1 MDQFSW
7 LSVLSLLGSLA
18 MFLYGMELMGDGL
31 KNTSQSALKRILG
44 KITSN
49 PLSGCLLGVVITA
62 LIQSSTAT
70 IVLAAGLI
78 GAGVLTL
85 QQSISIMI
93 GANVGTTITGQ
104 LIRLLDVSTESSG
117 IATLFSPSTLA
128 SLALVI
134 GIVLV
139 MFIKR
144 GNSKSIGMIALGFG
158 ILFMGLLGM
167 TEAMKPLSNSEQF
180 KSLVAELS
188 TTPLWGLL
196 LGIVLTMIVQSS
208 SASVG
213 ILQTLCGTG
222 VMPFCGA
229 YAFVL
234 GAAIGTSIITAII
247 CSIGGKEDAKRLG
260 IMHIIFSVFGALL
273 CLLAVEVLHSCGVIG
288 DVYRSSITSG
298 GVADFQTAYKL
309 ITALLTLP
317 LIPQLAKISRFLVK
331 EPQLEDED
339 SDIVEN
345 LKGLDQHLL
354 NNPLLAMQ
362 QTEHVIGHMADV
374 ASKNYIA
381 AIQLIDEFDEKRYG
395 RILQREDLLDRMAD
409 ETNQYLIEIST
420 HIDRDTDNKNVN
432 FLIKALTSFERIG
445 DLAINIVDNIL
456 QMRKDNTAFSAGARR
471 ELAVVTAA
479 VQEVLTT
486 TSQAFKGNSENL
498 ARLVEPMEEVVD
510 DLTEDLKERH
520 IERLK
525 VGQCSMMNGILFQNV
540 LQHLERISDQC
551 SDLAVYML
559 ARTDPSIK
567 GNEHHYLQVLHR
579 VGNPT
584 YRAEFDRQHA
594 KYDRLLKSV
603 EDDIE

>member
-117 IATLFSPSTLA
+117 VAALFSPSTLA
-128 SLALVI
+128 SLALVL

-260 IMHIIFSVFGALL
+260 VMHIIFSVFGALL
-273 CLLAVEVLHSCGVIG
+273 CLLVVELLHSFDVIG
-288 DVYRSSITSG
+288 GVYRSPITSG

-345 LKGLDQHLL
+345 LKELDQHLL

-486 TSQAFKGNSENL
+486 TSQAFKENSENL

>member
-1 MDQFSW
+1 MEKFSW

-18 MFLYGMELMGDGL
+18 MFLYGMEIMGDGL

-49 PLSGCLLGVVITA
+49 PISGFLLGVVITA

-104 LIRLLDVSTESSG
+104 LIRLLDVNSSSSG
-117 IATLFSPSTLA
+117 IAAIFQPSTLA
-128 SLALVI
+128 CFALVI

-139 MFIKR
+139 MFIKK
-144 GNSKSIGMIALGFG
+144 GNSKSIGMIAMGFG

-167 TEAMKPLSNSEQF
+167 TDAMEPLSDSERF

-188 TTPLWGLL
+188 TTPIWGLL

-234 GAAIGTSIITAII
+234 GAAIGTSVITAII
-247 CSIGGKEDAKRLG
+247 CSIGAKEDAKRLG
-260 IMHIIFSVFGALL
+260 IMHVIFSVFGALL
-273 CLLAVEVLHSCGVIG
+273 CLALIEILHSCGIIG
-288 DVYRSSITSG
+288 AFYRNPVGSG
-298 GVADFQTAYKL
+298 TVADFQTVYKL
-309 ITALLTLP
+309 ITAVLTLP
-317 LIPQLAKISRFLVK
+317 LIPLLAKISHKLVK
-331 EPQLEDED
+331 DAPMEEED

-354 NNPLLAMQ
+354 DNPVVATL

-374 ASKNYIA
+374 AAKNYIS
-381 AIQLIDEFDEKRYG
+381 AIRLIDDYDEKRYD
-395 RILQREDLLDRMAD
+395 RIQQREDLLDRMAD

-420 HIDRDTDNKNVN
+420 HIERDTDNKNVN

-456 QMRKDNTAFSAGARR
+456 RMRKDNTVFSADARR
-471 ELAVVTAA
+471 ELDIVTAA
-479 VQEVLTT
+479 VQDVLTT
-486 TSQAFKGNSENL
+486 TSQAFKENSEQA
-498 ARLVEPMEEVVD
+498 ARMVEPLEEVVD
-510 DLTEDLKERH
+510 ELTEELKERH

-525 VGQCSMMNGILFQNV
+525 AGRCSMMNGILFQNI

-559 ARTDPSIK
+559 ARTDESIN
-567 GNEHHYLQVLHR
+567 GNEHRYLQVLHR
-579 VGNPT
+579 SGNPE
-584 YRAEFDRQHA
+584 YRAAFERQHE
-594 KYDRLLKSV
+594 KYDRLLR
-603 EDDIE
+603 EAMQDEA

>member
-345 LKGLDQHLL
+345 LKELDQHLL

-456 QMRKDNTAFSAGARR
+456 QMRKDNTTFSAGARR

>member
-104 LIRLLDVSTESSG
+104 LIRLLDVSIESSG
-117 IATLFSPSTLA
+117 IAALFSPSTLA

-525 VGQCSMMNGILFQNV
+525 VGQCSMMNGILYQNV

-603 EDDIE
+603 EDDTE